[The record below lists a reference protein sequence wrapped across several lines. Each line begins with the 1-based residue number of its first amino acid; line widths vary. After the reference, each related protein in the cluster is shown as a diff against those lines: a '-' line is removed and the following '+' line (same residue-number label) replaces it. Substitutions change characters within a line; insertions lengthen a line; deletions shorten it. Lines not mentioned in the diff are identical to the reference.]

1 MFPLFRCARSPVT
14 FVTSAPFALGLEF
27 PAKRSPMKSVDKLLR
42 EAFERERIRE
52 EADPSIPVR
61 RAAMLKRLEEIER
74 LRAEKAAAKKLPAPE
89 EEHAKAA
96 KARLLYFQGPR
107 FAPAPQRGS
116 KSGKLAD
123 PRTCPHLL
131 TSHGHCEQCGEGL
144 VPNSVSFERYRRK
157 HS

>member
-1 MFPLFRCARSPVT
+1 
-14 FVTSAPFALGLEF
+14 
-27 PAKRSPMKSVDKLLR
+27 MKSLDELLR

-74 LRAEKAAAKKLPAPE
+74 LRVEKAAAKKLPAPE
-89 EEHAKAA
+89 EPRAKAA
-96 KARLLYFQGPR
+96 KARLLYFQTR
-107 FAPAPQRGS
+107 FAPAPPLPRAH
-116 KSGKLAD
+116 KYGKLAD

-144 VPNSVSFERYRRK
+144 VPNSVSIKWYRRK
-157 HS
+157 HG